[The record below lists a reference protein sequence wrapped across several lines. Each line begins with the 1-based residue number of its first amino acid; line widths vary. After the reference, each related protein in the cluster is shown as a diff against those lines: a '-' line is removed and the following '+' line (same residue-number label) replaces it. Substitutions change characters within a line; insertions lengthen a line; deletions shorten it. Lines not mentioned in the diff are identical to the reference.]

1 MWRMRA
7 NLSLQGYP
15 KGGALM
21 KTSNIIMVGVGGT
34 GVLTA
39 ARIIATAAMLNG
51 DNVRMGEIHG
61 MAQRGGAV
69 VCTVRIGEEVRG
81 PIITTG
87 TADLLLSIE
96 PVEALRHVDRVS
108 PNGKIVLGM
117 YHITPTA
124 VLLGRSQYPRDEE
137 IIKDLK
143 RFADVVT
150 VDAAE
155 LAEKAG
161 NILTMNTVLIG
172 AAAGLGRIPPHKA
185 MIISALKEVLPSR
198 YHEVNIKAFE
208 LGMNAVTGT

>member
-1 MWRMRA
+1 
-7 NLSLQGYP
+7 
-15 KGGALM
+15 M
-21 KTSNIIMVGVGGT
+21 KASNIVMVGVGGT

-51 DNVRMGEIHG
+51 ENVRMGEIHG

-69 VCTVRIGEEVRG
+69 VCTVRIGKEVKG
-81 PIITTG
+81 PIVAAG

-96 PVEALRHVDRVS
+96 PVEALRHVDRVN
-108 PNGKIVLGM
+108 PEGKIVLGM

-124 VLLGRSQYPRDEE
+124 VLLGRSQYPSDEE
-137 IIKDLK
+137 IIKDLE
-143 RFADVVT
+143 RFAEVVT

-155 LAEKAG
+155 IAEEAG

-172 AAAGLGRIPPHKA
+172 VATGLGRIPLPKNK
-185 MIISALKEVLPSR
+185 IISALKEVLPPR

-208 LGMNAVTGT
+208 LGMKAVSKI